1 MEEVGRYVR
10 FSLGCSKEVATVE
23 MNVKSRRLGFN
34 DFEKK
39 DVMNGEAEGD
49 EVACMFWSWAAV
61 CLKKKFFQSFDHS
74 L

>member
-1 MEEVGRYVR
+1 M
-10 FSLGCSKEVATVE
+10 
-23 MNVKSRRLGFN
+23 SRVDAWVSTTLK
-34 DFEKK
+34 KK

-61 CLKKKFFQSFDHS
+61 CLKKKFFQFFDHS

>member
-49 EVACMFWSWAAV
+49 EVA
-61 CLKKKFFQSFDHS
+61 
-74 L
+74 